1 MAMEQGA
8 TGTGRVL
15 GVDFGDRRVGLAVS
29 DESRTVAFPH
39 DVMEVSP
46 REKNIAGKVGAVAL
60 RLGAT
65 VVVVG
70 VPYTMGGRLGEQAEV
85 VMKFIAQLKDKLRGK
100 VEVVEWDERL
110 TSVQAERA
118 MQEAGLSSRQQ
129 RGKLDKVA
137 AALLLQAWLDHGRMR
152 GGGAA

>member
-1 MAMEQGA
+1 MDAGFAEQA
-8 TGTGRVL
+8 GRVL

-39 DVMEVSP
+39 DVLEVAP

-60 RLGAT
+60 RLGVKT
-65 VVVVG
+65 VVVG
-70 VPYTMGGRLGEQAEV
+70 VPYTMGGQLGEQAAV
-85 VMKFIAQLKDKLRGK
+85 VLTFIRQLREKLKGNI
-100 VEVVEWDERL
+100 EVVEWDERL

-137 AALLLQAWLDHGRMR
+137 AALLLQAWLDNRRMR

>member
-1 MAMEQGA
+1 MDERVTQEA
-8 TGTGRVL
+8 GRVL

-29 DESRTVAFPH
+29 DETRTVAFPH
-39 DVMEVSP
+39 DVIELAA
-46 REKNIAGKVGAVAL
+46 REKNAAGKVGAVAL
-60 RLGAT
+60 RLET
-65 VVVVG
+65 SVIVVG

-85 VMKFIAQLKDKLRGK
+85 VMAFIRQLREKLKGRA
-100 VEVVEWDERL
+100 EVLEWDERL

-137 AALLLQAWLDHGRMR
+137 AALLLQSWLDHNRMR
-152 GGGAA
+152 REVTP